1 MLLVKAEQ
9 EAAVTL
15 AKRLASCTPSQQRQI
30 VQAARKHP
38 ETGLAELAK
47 QTSSMAP
54 TKTVLA
60 ELTLAAHARLIAYAA
75 TENLS
80 QSKALARLLDIALD
94 TLPRPA

>member
-38 ETGLAELAK
+38 ETGLAEL
-47 QTSSMAP
+47 
-54 TKTVLA
+54 
-60 ELTLAAHARLIAYAA
+60 TLAAHARLIAYAA